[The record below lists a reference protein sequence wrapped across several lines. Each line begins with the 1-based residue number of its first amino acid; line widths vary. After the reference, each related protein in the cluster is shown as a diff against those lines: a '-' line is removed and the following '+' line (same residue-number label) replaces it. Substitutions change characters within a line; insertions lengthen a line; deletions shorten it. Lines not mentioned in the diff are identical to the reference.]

1 MLLLLI
7 VGAIS
12 TISNKLQQNVVSLG
26 VTYSGHQKFIIFCM
40 FIGEFLCLFFYWLK
54 EGRKKVKDT
63 DLNEKVTN
71 EKKKAKIWYFLFPS
85 LFDMLGSTTSIIAL
99 TFLPSSIYQMFRG
112 ITIVFTCIASILFLK
127 NKYYRQHFL
136 GICIVVIGLIIVGL
150 NAALGGKD
158 EYDSKIVLGIF
169 LVIVSELFSSFFFVS
184 EEKILKKFDV
194 PPLKQAG
201 LEGMWGMS
209 CYIILLFIFYF
220 IRCES
225 WDDLLKDNICI
236 KDSENGELR
245 FENVIFAF
253 KQIWVSWELKL
264 YIPMFILAISFFNFS
279 GLTIS
284 KYASATSR
292 TIINTLRTILVWTFF
307 LTMPFVPDDTKET
320 FSWLELL
327 GFIIVVIG
335 GLIYNKILV
344 IKYCGFA
351 DNTKKAIKQR
361 EEEEKLLKDQQDGQ

>member
-1 MLLLLI
+1 M
-7 VGAIS
+7 
-12 TISNKLQQNVVSLG
+12 
-26 VTYSGHQKFIIFCM
+26 
-40 FIGEFLCLFFYWLK
+40 
-54 EGRKKVKDT
+54 
-63 DLNEKVTN
+63 
-71 EKKKAKIWYFLFPS
+71 
-85 LFDMLGSTTSIIAL
+85 
-99 TFLPSSIYQMFRG
+99 
-112 ITIVFTCIASILFLK
+112 
-127 NKYYRQHFL
+127 
-136 GICIVVIGLIIVGL
+136 
-150 NAALGGKD
+150 
-158 EYDSKIVLGIF
+158 
-169 LVIVSELFSSFFFVS
+169 
-184 EEKILKKFDV
+184 
-194 PPLKQAG
+194 
-201 LEGMWGMS
+201 
-209 CYIILLFIFYF
+209 IFY
-220 IRCES
+220 
-225 WDDLLKDNICI
+225 ICI
-236 KDSENGELR
+236 KDNETGELR